1 MIRTVWLA
9 IICAVLVSALA
20 VGKALRTPADPA
32 SAELSELSADETTVG
47 IGHAQDT
54 LSKADRLEI
63 NYVRPEIPSQPV
75 LQSIEPAAP
84 VVTPPRPPME
94 TKIISRHWRDPNAFS
109 SSLKNSGRTKQTDS
123 NKTSKNVDRKRNQ
136 AADRSKSAEPVKPC
150 NRFGA
155 IGDLLKSIN
164 LSPACAS

>member
-9 IICAVLVSALA
+9 IICVVLVSALA
-20 VGKALRTPADPA
+20 VGKGLRTPV
-32 SAELSELSADETTVG
+32 ELAVAALPADETTVG
-47 IGHAQDT
+47 IGHGQDT

-63 NYVRPEIPSQPV
+63 NYVRPEIPAQPV
-75 LQSIEPAAP
+75 LQSITPAAP
-84 VVTPPRPPME
+84 VVTPPRPPVE

-109 SSLKNSGRTKQTDS
+109 SSLKNSKPTKQSDS
-123 NKTSKNVDRKRNQ
+123 SKTSKNVDRKRTQ

-150 NRFGA
+150 NRLGP

-164 LSPACAS
+164 SSACAS